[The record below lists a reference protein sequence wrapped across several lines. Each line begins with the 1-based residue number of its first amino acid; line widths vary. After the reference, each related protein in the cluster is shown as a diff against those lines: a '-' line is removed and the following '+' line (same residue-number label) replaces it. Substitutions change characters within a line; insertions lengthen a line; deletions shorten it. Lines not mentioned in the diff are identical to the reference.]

1 MIQNQNMSIDGFL
14 AEYVDHDDLS
24 SQGTLPILVE
34 EDRFRRMRG
43 DRKKHHISGRIALGN
58 LLGAIQGDVA
68 NIEPGK
74 GGCHTRNG
82 TLLNHWSI
90 SHTDHGAVAVKST
103 GPYPIGVD
111 MEPKSRLVDMGALD
125 QIATEEVKKQTP
137 YPTNLET
144 WMAIEAV
151 SKATGYGLSI
161 SREISYLRGVWK
173 LRGES
178 WKVDFEQRL
187 VGGVYHLVSIA
198 RLITEAP

>member
-82 TLLNHWSI
+82 MLLNHWSI

-103 GPYPIGVD
+103 GLFPIGVD
-111 MEPKSRLVDMGALD
+111 MEPKSRPVDRGALD
-125 QIATEEVKKQTP
+125 QIAAQDLKKQTP
-137 YPTNLET
+137 YLTNLET

-161 SREISYLRGVWK
+161 SREISYSRGAW
-173 LRGES
+173 RFREES
-178 WKVDFEQRL
+178 WEVVFEQRL
-187 VGGVYHLVSIA
+187 VGGVSHLVSIA

>member
-34 EDRFRRMRG
+34 ENRFRRMRG

-103 GPYPIGVD
+103 GPYP
-111 MEPKSRLVDMGALD
+111 
-125 QIATEEVKKQTP
+125 
-137 YPTNLET
+137 
-144 WMAIEAV
+144 
-151 SKATGYGLSI
+151 
-161 SREISYLRGVWK
+161 
-173 LRGES
+173 
-178 WKVDFEQRL
+178 
-187 VGGVYHLVSIA
+187 
-198 RLITEAP
+198 

>member
-1 MIQNQNMSIDGFL
+1 MIQNQNMSIYGFL
-14 AEYVDHDDLS
+14 AEYVDYNDLS
-24 SQGTLPILVE
+24 NQGPFPILVE
-34 EDRFRRMRG
+34 ENRFRRMRG
-43 DRKKHHISGRIALGN
+43 VRKKHHISGRIALGN

-82 TLLNHWSI
+82 MLLNHWSI

-103 GPYPIGVD
+103 GLFPIGVD
-111 MEPKSRLVDMGALD
+111 MEPKSRPVDRGALD
-125 QIATEEVKKQTP
+125 QIAAQDLKKQTP
-137 YPTNLET
+137 YLTNLET

-161 SREISYLRGVWK
+161 SREISYSRGAW
-173 LRGES
+173 RFREES
-178 WKVDFEQRL
+178 WEVVFEQRL
-187 VGGVYHLVSIA
+187 VGGVSHLVSIA

>member
-34 EDRFRRMRG
+34 ENRFRRMRG

-151 SKATGYGLSI
+151 SKATGHGLSI
-161 SREISYLRGVWK
+161 SREISYSRGVWK

-198 RLITEAP
+198 RLITGAP